1 MIKLYDHPL
10 SGNCYKVRL
19 LLGHLGIEDDR
30 VKVDIFKGEH
40 KTDSLSK
47 INPNQK
53 IPVLDD
59 DGFILW
65 ESNAIL
71 LYLANKH
78 LPKNYI
84 SYDPKKY
91 GLITQWLIFGKTSVD
106 PNLAVAR
113 YYKKFLGEGQYR
125 KEDLQ
130 KLQTQGGQTLS
141 ILNNYLSNNVFLAVD
156 YSVADMAC
164 FPYIM
169 LSYEGG
175 MDLSK
180 YEFVNNWIKKVE
192 SEDGFVQMEQ

>member
-1 MIKLYDHPL
+1 MTKLYDHPL

-19 LLGHLGIEDDR
+19 LLSHLGIEYER
-30 VKVDIFKGEH
+30 IKVDIFKGEH
-40 KTDSLSK
+40 KADYFTG

-59 DGFILW
+59 DGFIMW

-71 LYLANKH
+71 LYLAKKYSPNT
-78 LPKNYI
+78 YI
-84 SYDPKKY
+84 SDDPQNY

-113 YYKKFLGEGQYR
+113 YYKKFLKEDQYK

-130 KLQTQGGQTLS
+130 KLQAQGGQTLS
-141 ILNNYLSNNVFLAVD
+141 ILNNHLSQNEFLAGD
-156 YSVADMAC
+156 YSVADIAS

-180 YEFVNNWIKKVE
+180 YEFVNNWIKSIE
-192 SEDGFVQMEQ
+192 TQNGFILMEQ